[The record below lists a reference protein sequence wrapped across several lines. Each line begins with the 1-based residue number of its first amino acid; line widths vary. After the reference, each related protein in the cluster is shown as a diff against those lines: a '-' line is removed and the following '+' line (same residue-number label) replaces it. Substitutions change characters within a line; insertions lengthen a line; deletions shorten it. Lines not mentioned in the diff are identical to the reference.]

1 MIKLGHI
8 SGNWNRVAIDFY
20 SRLTEKYPNLSLVQ
34 IHNPD
39 SPPYSEDIK
48 TAYGD
53 MVDSAKCL
61 ADTGVTHVAIACN
74 TMHLQRTNFI
84 TDTGLTMLDMVG
96 GTKQAAIHCGYKQI
110 GILGTITSMTSG
122 LYDSAGY
129 TSIYPDDQDQQLLQ
143 KYIVSNKHVT
153 RRADIQ
159 DLGDLIDRFTN
170 QHPQMD
176 AQLVGC
182 TDLPTLVPQKKY
194 AVPFLDPIDILVD
207 LCGSIH
213 NP

>member
-1 MIKLGHI
+1 M
-8 SGNWNRVAIDFY
+8 A
-20 SRLTEKYPNLSLVQ
+20 
-34 IHNPD
+34 
-39 SPPYSEDIK
+39 
-48 TAYGD
+48 
-53 MVDSAKCL
+53 
-61 ADTGVTHVAIACN
+61 
-74 TMHLQRTNFI
+74 
-84 TDTGLTMLDMVG
+84 
-96 GTKQAAIHCGYKQI
+96 
-110 GILGTITSMTSG
+110 SG

-143 KYIVSNKHVT
+143 RYIVSNKHVA
-153 RRADIQ
+153 RRADNQ

-170 QHPQMD
+170 QHHQMD
-176 AQLVGC
+176 AILLGC